1 MYNLARPR
9 SPNSIDLDTHKRD
22 VARVLGALDE
32 ALKRFV
38 DALAHD
44 PLWIAIDGAATE
56 REARRLACEA
66 FASIRY
72 RMEDD
77 PNQSPVCAGVIGANA
92 DLIARAQRVNTLKA
106 ELKTV
111 CAPLQRQQRRVPQ
124 EGGKGGSEKLA
135 LIRIVLRAIQKSDV
149 NLLAAYRR
157 IPILAAP
164 PERVTFTRARTRAVY
179 RKSVEELYNLL
190 ATSESPTA
198 SADRAR
204 LAALPLNETHLAL
217 VKDHYENIRANVVF
231 RRLDAR
237 GRGRV
242 QVAAEL
248 PLLYAHGRHPAAPDV
263 KFACASDDPDTTPR
277 RSRPSRLEPSPYL
290 ASLPAH
296 RYRR

>member
-1 MYNLARPR
+1 MYNSSRPR
-9 SPNSIDLDTHKRD
+9 RPPIDLDTHKRD
-22 VARVLGALDE
+22 VARTLGALDE
-32 ALKRFV
+32 ALERFV
-38 DALAHD
+38 DALAHES
-44 PLWIAIDGAATE
+44 LFIAIDGAATE

-77 PNQSPVCAGVIGANA
+77 RNQSPVCMGVIGASA
-92 DLIARAQRVNTLKA
+92 DLIARAQRVNDRKA
-106 ELKTV
+106 ELKSV
-111 CAPLQRQQRRVPQ
+111 CAPLQRQQRRVP
-124 EGGKGGSEKLA
+124 EKGGEGGSEKLA
-135 LIRIVLRAIQKSDV
+135 LIRVVLRAIQHSDV

-157 IPILAAP
+157 IPILGAP
-164 PERVTFTRARTRAVY
+164 PESVTFTRARTRAVY

-204 LAALPLNETHLAL
+204 LAALPLSETHLAL
-217 VKDHYENIRANVVF
+217 VKDHYENIRANVVY

-248 PLLYAHGRHPAAPDV
+248 PLLYAHGRHPAAPNV
-263 KFACASDDPDTTPR
+263 KFASASDDVDATPR
-277 RSRPSRLEPSPYL
+277 RARPSRLENHPYL
-290 ASLPAH
+290 TSMPAY